1 MSTKQLLFAYTRTD
15 QVVGYG
21 FQLDMGNGRIHHS
34 IAWPDRACERYS
46 EAMLKNQRIA
56 CDVAAFAVESEVQ
69 DPPPEVGEL
78 FSEAEVDSAIDDQ
91 IGSPPPVKIA
101 ADPVVTNKG
110 SALATDSNPPS
121 SIPPSSEPSNP
132 SSPTA
137 DAPVANSTIKADSE
151 TSAGTE
157 SVASVVNDDV
167 ASDPAVAES
176 APPTESP
183 AAEASSNTE
192 PTTVAETAIVNDSE
206 PVAPAAVEPEASSAA
221 PTATAPAASPAPAA
235 NATPAATAEATAEA
249 TPASPSP
256 GSAGKESAEVARK
269 KETQTKLRSA
279 YGRILNSPTALT
291 TERKVQYLIAQSPN
305 ATDVDV
311 IRFLNGEGVEVSAQM
326 VKEQR
331 VEVDRLR
338 EQARQEKKQKPTL

>member
-78 FSEAEVDSAIDDQ
+78 FSEAQVDSAIDDQ
-91 IGSPPPVKIA
+91 IGSPPPVKLA

-110 SALATDSNPPS
+110 SALATESN
-121 SIPPSSEPSNP
+121 PPSSEPSNP

-137 DAPVANSTIKADSE
+137 ETPAANSTIKADSE

-157 SVASVVNDDV
+157 PVASVVNDDV

-176 APPTESP
+176 APQAELPV
-183 AAEASSNTE
+183 AEAGTNTE
-192 PTTVAETAIVNDSE
+192 PTTVAEAAVVNDSE
-206 PVAPAAVEPEASSAA
+206 PVVPAAVEPEASSAA
-221 PTATAPAASPAPAA
+221 PTATAPAASPAPAV
-235 NATPAATAEATAEA
+235 NATPAATADATAEA

-269 KETQTKLRSA
+269 TETQTKLQSA

-338 EQARQEKKQKPTL
+338 EKARQEKKQKPTL